1 MYRPMSI
8 GPSLRRS
15 LYKLAEK
22 EMTPAK
28 ARFLLNIWPPL
39 FGTGIRITEIS
50 DDWSKGRLELRLN
63 RLTANMHGAAFGG
76 ALFSMTDV
84 LFGTLVMQ
92 RLDVNKYEAWTR
104 TGSFEFI
111 RPGRRGAYLEVEV
124 DDEMVAKLKAET
136 EGGYSTVIPYT
147 SVIRNRDGSLVG
159 IGQQELY
166 VRRRGRKKPPANPNQ
181 QDHVAGEN
189 LISAARTLARLG
201 MRGLE
206 NRDLLTQQERMAR
219 RCISPEARAVAWLS
233 GVLDYGAVTVED
245 YRTAGLPDVVIEA
258 LTSESP
264 SPEAKAL
271 LADVEVARESLDK
284 F

>member
-1 MYRPMSI
+1 MSI
-8 GPSLRRS
+8 GPSLRRT

-22 EMTPAK
+22 EMSPAK
-28 ARFLLNIWPPL
+28 AKFLLNIWPPL
-39 FGTGIRITEIS
+39 FGTGIRITEIA
-50 DDWSKGRLELRLN
+50 DDWAEGRLELRLN
-63 RLTANMHGAAFGG
+63 ALTANMHGAAFGG

-92 RLDVNKYEAWTR
+92 RLDVKKYEAWTR

-111 RPGRRGAYLEVEV
+111 RPGKNGAYLEVEV
-124 DDEMVAKLKAET
+124 PDEMVEKLKAET
-136 EGGYSTVIPYT
+136 EGGYSTVVPYT

-181 QDHVAGEN
+181 QDCVAGEN

-201 MRGLE
+201 MRGVE
-206 NRDLLTQQERMAR
+206 NRDVLVQQERTAR
-219 RCISPEARAVAWLS
+219 RCISPESRAVAWLH
-233 GVLDYGAVTVED
+233 GVLEYGDVTVDD
-245 YRTAGLPDVVIEA
+245 YRAAGLPDVVIEA
-258 LTSESP
+258 LTSDNP
-264 SPEAKAL
+264 SPAAQQL
-271 LADVEVARESLDK
+271 LADVVTARESLTK